1 VTVTRKGE
9 NLGWPTLYGCG
20 TQGDLVTPGLTSVT
34 AMPPGGG
41 AIYTGSAIPEWQ
53 GSFLVG
59 TLGSR
64 HLHRVAFDGENPRK
78 VAAHE
83 VYFQGDPPNGH
94 GRLREVIMGPDGH
107 LYVTT
112 SNCDG
117 RGTCPADKDRILRIS
132 R

>member
-1 VTVTRKGE
+1 VT
-9 NLGWPTLYGCG
+9 PS
-20 TQGDLVTPGLTSVT
+20 LVTAE

-41 AIYTGSAIPEWQ
+41 AIYTGDAIPEWK
-53 GSFLVG
+53 GSFVIG

-64 HLHRVAFDGENPRK
+64 HLHRVVFDASNPRK
-78 VAAHE
+78 VAQHE
-83 VYFQGDPPNGH
+83 VYFQGDAPQGY
-94 GRLREVIMGPDGH
+94 GRLREVMMGPDKQ

-117 RGTCPADKDRILRIS
+117 RGTCPADKDRILRIT